1 MLLSFRP
8 NSIALSSRVPQ
19 RDSHADIEEGMD
31 HMDGVR
37 DRQTGKDRPR
47 IRDKQVDGGKV
58 RGKQIHRDSTKRN

>member
-19 RDSHADIEEGMD
+19 RGRPADIEEGMD
-31 HMDGVR
+31 YTNGVR
-37 DRQTGKDRPR
+37 DRQTGKDRSR

-58 RGKQIHRDSTKRN
+58 RGKQIHRD

>member
-1 MLLSFRP
+1 
-8 NSIALSSRVPQ
+8 
-19 RDSHADIEEGMD
+19 
-31 HMDGVR
+31 MDGVR

>member
-8 NSIALSSRVPQ
+8 NSITLSSRVPQ
-19 RDSHADIEEGMD
+19 RDSHADIEEGMN